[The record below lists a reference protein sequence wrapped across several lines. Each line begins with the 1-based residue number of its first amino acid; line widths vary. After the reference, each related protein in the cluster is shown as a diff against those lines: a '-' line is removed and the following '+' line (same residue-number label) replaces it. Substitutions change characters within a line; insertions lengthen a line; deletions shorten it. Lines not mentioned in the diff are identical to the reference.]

1 MRVTDYLE
9 DDKRQCISLICRM
22 SLKEY
27 RELAFESFNNNGN
40 FEGQRGVIKRSSA
53 ASKIR
58 KRMQEDFN
66 RGAVFPQ
73 VVIGLQDNDLEKYR
87 AWNSEIDV
95 SVFSKYEISIIDGM
109 QRSNIY
115 FNNYEGN
122 EDRIIRVE
130 FWIAKD
136 STQLLYRMLVLNTG
150 QTPWNTRRQL
160 EVIFGN
166 LAQNIRKNLTYEAPE
181 LNDRIEIFGVDDG
194 RKRTQAGK
202 YQKSSIIETYLGFN
216 TRNIKV
222 QVSDELAEEYQR
234 FDMIESIERKDSF
247 KFYISVLALMCKLDL
262 ALANYDEKIEGE
274 GQFLEGK
281 DLFSSTPVCMG
292 FVVACAEYIMG
303 KVSVERTDEQK
314 TDKLEKL
321 KRQVNIIVE
330 KLESEAVNNKQF
342 LALDTLNEVC
352 STLSKSRIGDE
363 TRRLFKNIFLS
374 ILRYDEFEEI
384 VSMEDFWR
392 E

>member
-1 MRVTDYLE
+1 M
-9 DDKRQCISLICRM
+9 
-22 SLKEY
+22 
-27 RELAFESFNNNGN
+27 
-40 FEGQRGVIKRSSA
+40 
-53 ASKIR
+53 
-58 KRMQEDFN
+58 
-66 RGAVFPQ
+66 
-73 VVIGLQDNDLEKYR
+73 
-87 AWNSEIDV
+87 
-95 SVFSKYEISIIDGM
+95 
-109 QRSNIY
+109 
-115 FNNYEGN
+115 
-122 EDRIIRVE
+122 
-130 FWIAKD
+130 
-136 STQLLYRMLVLNTG
+136 
-150 QTPWNTRRQL
+150 
-160 EVIFGN
+160 
-166 LAQNIRKNLTYEAPE
+166 
-181 LNDRIEIFGVDDG
+181 
-194 RKRTQAGK
+194 K
-202 YQKSSIIETYLGFN
+202 YQITNRKLNVIL
-216 TRNIKV
+216 
-222 QVSDELAEEYQR
+222 DELAEEYQR

-262 ALANYDEKIEGE
+262 VLANYDEKIEGE